1 MHVGNGQLINFHYT
15 RTPQME
21 TKNYKIYVLKKA
33 LDKCTF
39 FICVFLLCCIDKMS
53 SENILTI
60 T

>member
-1 MHVGNGQLINFHYT
+1 
-15 RTPQME
+15 ME